1 MGGSHSSLDVV
12 DYSCVYRVRFVQ
24 VSSNRKQVLVTN
36 VLRVCHIRRV
46 DFSGF
51 WRSALDT
58 TALSIARVE
67 SVERQVADDCIKHV
81 DMLTATILLRLLFLI
96 FTGGLTLDLILFL
109 FLISYFRRRLFGRVS
124 FISSSIGIHKESIW
138 VLSRLCPINRLLSG
152 VFG

>member
-1 MGGSHSSLDVV
+1 MHLE
-12 DYSCVYRVRFVQ
+12 
-24 VSSNRKQVLVTN
+24 
-36 VLRVCHIRRV
+36 IV

-51 WRSALDT
+51 WRSALNT

-109 FLISYFRRRLFGRVS
+109 F
-124 FISSSIGIHKESIW
+124 
-138 VLSRLCPINRLLSG
+138 
-152 VFG
+152 